1 MRTHQLR
8 FEGALLERGFW
19 VYVCRVRHKDQ
30 NLLYVGRTGDNP
42 SPFAASPFSRLA
54 RHLDLLPSATAN
66 TLVRHLRNHYHDPI
80 LCSYLLVA
88 VGPLEPEQQNYR
100 DHQRIRKQVGLIEAK
115 LAQQLEALR
124 AAQDKTSENLQKSL
138 QAGQTTLTQSLQ
150 SSQQVLSRLNTQ
162 IGELQGTNKQM
173 LQVGTEVRRL
183 EDILSSPKLRGQM
196 GEWSLENL
204 LSQILPKDSYELQYT
219 FKDGKVV
226 DALIKMAD
234 YSVSVDAKFP
244 LPGFEKIIKAETD
257 EEKTKL
263 RKQFLKDVTAH
274 IDKIASDYIRPAEG
288 TLDFAL
294 MYIPAENVY
303 YETIVKY
310 AGETQDILQ
319 YSLEK
324 KVIPVSPNLL
334 YVYLMTVVMG
344 LHGLQIEKQAAE
356 IRQNLKRLN
365 ASFADFLS
373 NWDTLGTH
381 LRNAYSKYEDGQKKL
396 DRFGLQLS
404 QIQDE
409 SGVANGNQ
417 KN

>member
-1 MRTHQLR
+1 MESVLITVVIVLIVSVL
-8 FEGALLERGFW
+8 G
-19 VYVCRVRHKDQ
+19 
-30 NLLYVGRTGDNP
+30 
-42 SPFAASPFSRLA
+42 
-54 RHLDLLPSATAN
+54 
-66 TLVRHLRNHYHDPI
+66 
-80 LCSYLLVA
+80 LLVWLISVNFA
-88 VGPLEPEQQNYR
+88 G
-100 DHQRIRKQVGLIEAK
+100 RKEIAGQAAGISL
-115 LAQQLEALR
+115 LQQQLESLK

-150 SSQQVLSRLNTQ
+150 SSQQVLGRLNTQ

-183 EDILSSPKLRGQM
+183 QDILSSPKLRGQM

-244 LPGFEKIIKAETD
+244 LPSFEKVIKAETD
-257 EEKTKL
+257 GEKTKL

-274 IDKIASDYIRPAEG
+274 IDKIASDYIRPAEN

-409 SGVANGNQ
+409 SEVANGNQ